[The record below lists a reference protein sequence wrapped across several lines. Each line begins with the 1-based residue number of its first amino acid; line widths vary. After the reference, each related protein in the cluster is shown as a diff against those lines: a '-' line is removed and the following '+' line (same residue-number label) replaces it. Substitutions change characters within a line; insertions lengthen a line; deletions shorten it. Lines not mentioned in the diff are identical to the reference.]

1 MTPIIATALALRA
14 KIDETDPASFT
25 KSISNVAISTVDGI
39 FRTNI
44 YALIDCIDKSYPP
57 V

>member
-25 KSISNVAISTVDGI
+25 KSISNVAISTV
-39 FRTNI
+39 FT
-44 YALIDCIDKSYPP
+44 AT
-57 V
+57 